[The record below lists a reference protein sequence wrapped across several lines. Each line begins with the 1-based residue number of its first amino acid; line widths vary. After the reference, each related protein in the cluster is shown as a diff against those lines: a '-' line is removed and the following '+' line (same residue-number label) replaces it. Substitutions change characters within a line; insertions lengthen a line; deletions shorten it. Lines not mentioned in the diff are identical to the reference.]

1 MPPVTSS
8 ALEAPQPAAV
18 AASPRPL
25 LTGVEHVPPSNIASG
40 TVQDPHNFGDATASI
55 SAGTQKRAKAA
66 LVAATRA
73 LEPGEQVQALV
84 CGEYLADDGV
94 AVLTD
99 RRLVLANSR
108 TFAPEVHSLPLRSI
122 KDVKGW
128 VDSARATLRFS
139 GKDRAFVIGDIK
151 EVESA
156 QAFAAAVRGKI

>member
-1 MPPVTSS
+1 M
-8 ALEAPQPAAV
+8 
-18 AASPRPL
+18 
-25 LTGVEHVPPSNIASG
+25 
-40 TVQDPHNFGDATASI
+40 
-55 SAGTQKRAKAA
+55 
-66 LVAATRA
+66 AATRV
-73 LEPGEQVQALV
+73 LEPGEQVQALI

-139 GKDRAFVIGDIK
+139 GKDRAFVIGEIK